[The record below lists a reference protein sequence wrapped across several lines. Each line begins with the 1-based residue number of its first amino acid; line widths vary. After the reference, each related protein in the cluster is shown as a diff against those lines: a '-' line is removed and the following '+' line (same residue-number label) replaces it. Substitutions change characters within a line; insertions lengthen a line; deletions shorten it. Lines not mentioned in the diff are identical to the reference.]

1 MDLLNELNTKRED
14 YSQALTQIQTDLV
27 EAHSVLANLKK
38 QYDIH
43 KSIIGRLETEDR
55 VLNEK
60 QKGIGNRIK
69 VQASQI
75 EELKHSIAVLQ
86 KELAGVFLFSI
97 GKKSELR
104 NKLET
109 SKRHLEQ
116 MTKQLAMLEKQESV
130 LVKQR
135 NTEELEARRTNF
147 SQIQKNITDTE
158 NQIKTLT
165 MRADELASGILL
177 IDQDIE
183 KENERIAEFEKAVS
197 PQVQVDQE
205 KTKSE
210 DNISFSLES
219 EMSVEKETSC
229 NESKTSTAYYIIYG
243 VEPENF
249 TGVDIKSLNFSAR
262 LKRRLIEE
270 KYRTVAD
277 LLKSN
282 DDTMDK
288 IRGFGKG
295 CFDELHAYLKTL
307 DSRPIIE
314 KQKTYRIPS
323 ELTQFKEP
331 IIRGNFNFM
340 SEVDFGEASLEYI
353 NRFKEAHA
361 VLDSEF
367 IEQLVND
374 TPVAMQIYTMLTEF
388 IKREGRKRKVRNIL
402 NGIPVNRLAEKVSWL
417 ITCYSSDTTTVSY
430 LNSLVDDETMSLES
444 YMVSNADRLLSG
456 DDRLLR
462 FVKWCQF
469 ELHEDLK
476 QLFVSEI
483 KNERELQ
490 IIQGR
495 AAGKTLDAIGKSFN
509 VTRERIRQIEK
520 KVVRKFNNWQKHNRI
535 MYKIF
540 IELNETVGLSTMEL
554 MNVVGEHGREFVYLI
569 KNCEDSEFIY
579 DKQLD
584 MFMIE
589 SLSIADKV
597 QAYVESMPNT
607 FPERKL
613 AGFIKTAE
621 KEFEYPEKLVS
632 AAIEDNYKKT
642 GDTYHRFRLTLESM
656 YSDILKRF
664 YPDGIHIY
672 DADEIEHF
680 RMHVNDEYGIDISDK
695 SDHAIGSILS
705 RIGILCGRGIYKL
718 RQEKPYIT
726 KELSQK
732 IHDYIEDSPAPIF
745 MTNTLYSVFEDDLI
759 EQGVDNKYYLQGILR
774 ELYETE
780 WIFRRDYISKDE
792 SYTSVY
798 SSIVGFIRNSQY
810 PVTKE
815 EIQRAFPGV
824 TEIVINFSVSDHN
837 IINLFGQYIHS
848 CRLKLSDR
856 DIKYIRDVVEQNL
869 IKNGVCHCKDIYE
882 HINEEYPVLLTNN
895 FISYPFSLYSL
906 LEYLFGDYYNFSR
919 PYIARKNATIERVDD
934 LLHDMIRESEKISI
948 SDIMAFAR
956 EHHFVIANILEFI
969 DSCNETHLLM
979 NDMELAS
986 IDYIGVIAEIAA
998 ILEKRISE
1006 EIDCT
1011 VPIHQLQSV
1020 STLPEINIEWNT
1032 WLIYSVIKKWGVSLE
1047 VAASNNQFRHSYPL
1061 VAPKGRM
1068 DLSQMDPSTGEHDGQ
1083 LVMADDLSKIDELI
1097 GDYVLEG
1104 VGDIDEL

>member
-14 YSQALTQIQTDLV
+14 YSQALTQNQNDLV
-27 EAHSVLANLKK
+27 KARSVLAKLKE
-38 QYDIH
+38 QYDID
-43 KSIIGRLETEDR
+43 KPVIDRLESEDK
-55 VLNEK
+55 VLIEK
-60 QKGIGNRIK
+60 QKSTGIKIEVLANK
-69 VQASQI
+69 I
-75 EELKHSIAVLQ
+75 EELKRSIVVIQ
-86 KELAGVFLFSI
+86 KELAGVFLFSV
-97 GKKSELR
+97 GKKRELR
-104 NKLET
+104 SKLE
-109 SKRHLEQ
+109 SRERHLEQ
-116 MTKQLAMLEKQESV
+116 MTQQLAVLEKQKSV
-130 LVKQR
+130 IVKQR
-135 NTEELEARRTNF
+135 NTEELEAKRTYF
-147 SQIQKNITDTE
+147 LQIQKDIIDAE
-158 NQIKTLT
+158 KQIETLT
-165 MRADELASGILL
+165 LCADELISGILQ

-183 KENERIAEFEKAVS
+183 KENDQIAQIRKDELS
-197 PQVQVDQE
+197 QVQADP
-205 KTKSE
+205 KKIKSE
-210 DNISFSLES
+210 DSTSLNLES
-219 EMSVEKETSC
+219 GTSVEKGIPC
-229 NESKTSTAYYIIYG
+229 NETKTSKAYYIIYG
-243 VEPENF
+243 VEPEDYAD
-249 TGVDIKSLNFSAR
+249 VDIQSLNFSVR
-262 LKRRLIEE
+262 LTNRLIEE
-270 KYRTVAD
+270 NYHTVAE

-282 DDTMDK
+282 DDIIEK

-295 CFDELHAYLKTL
+295 CFDELHTYLGTL
-307 DSRPIIE
+307 DSE
-314 KQKTYRIPS
+314 KQKVRTDSLPN
-323 ELTQFKEP
+323 ELFQFKEK
-331 IIRGNFNFM
+331 IIKGDFSFT
-340 SEVDFGEASLEYI
+340 SELELSDASWKYI
-353 NRFKEAHA
+353 NRYKEAHA
-361 VLDSEF
+361 VLDSGFVE
-367 IEQLVND
+367 ELVNG
-374 TPVAMQIYTMLTEF
+374 TPAALQIYVMLAEF
-388 IKREGRKRKVRNIL
+388 IKRDEEKKKVQNIL
-402 NGIPVNRLAEKVSWL
+402 NEIPANRLAEKISWL
-417 ITCYSSDTTTVSY
+417 ITCHSSDVNTVNY
-430 LNSLVDDETMSLES
+430 LNSLVADETPSLES
-444 YMVSNADRLLSG
+444 YIVSNADRLLSG
-456 DDRLLR
+456 DHRLVQ
-462 FVKWCQF
+462 FVRWCQF

-476 QLFVSEI
+476 QLFANAI

-490 IIQGR
+490 VIQGR
-495 AAGKTLDAIGKSFN
+495 AAGKTLDAIGKSFDI
-509 VTRERIRQIEK
+509 TRERVRQIEK
-520 KVVRKFNNWQKHNRI
+520 KVVRKFNNWQKRNRI

-540 IELNETVGLSTMEL
+540 IELKETAGLSTMEL
-554 MNVVGEHGREFVYLI
+554 MDAVGEHGREFVYLI

-584 MFMIE
+584 LFMIE

-597 QAYVESMPNT
+597 QAYVESMPDT

-664 YPDGIHIY
+664 YPDGIHVY

-680 RMHVNDEYGIDISDK
+680 RMHVNEEYGIDISDK

-718 RQEKPYIT
+718 RQEKLYIT

-774 ELYETE
+774 ELYEAE

-882 HINEEYPVLLTNN
+882 YINEEYPVLLTNN

-934 LLHDMIRESEKISI
+934 LLHDMIRESEKISL

-986 IDYIGVIAEIAA
+986 IDYIGVTAEIAA

-1020 STLPEINIEWNT
+1020 STLPEINVEWNT

-1068 DLSQMDPSTGEHDGQ
+1068 DISQMDPSTGEHDGQ

-1104 VGDIDEL
+1104 LGDIDEL

>member
-14 YSQALTQIQTDLV
+14 YSQALTQNQNDLV
-27 EAHSVLANLKK
+27 KARSVLAKLKE
-38 QYDIH
+38 QYDID
-43 KSIIGRLETEDR
+43 KPVIDRLESEDK
-55 VLNEK
+55 VLIEK
-60 QKGIGNRIK
+60 QKSTGIKIEVLANK
-69 VQASQI
+69 V
-75 EELKHSIAVLQ
+75 EELKRSIVVIQ
-86 KELAGVFLFSI
+86 KELAGVFLFSV
-97 GKKSELR
+97 GKKRELR
-104 NKLET
+104 SKLE
-109 SKRHLEQ
+109 SRERHLEQ
-116 MTKQLAMLEKQESV
+116 MTQQLAVLEKQKSV
-130 LVKQR
+130 IVKQR
-135 NTEELEARRTNF
+135 NTEELEAKRTYF
-147 SQIQKNITDTE
+147 LQIQKDIIDAE
-158 NQIKTLT
+158 KQIETLT
-165 MRADELASGILL
+165 LRADELISGILQ

-183 KENERIAEFEKAVS
+183 KENDRIAQIRKDELS
-197 PQVQVDQE
+197 QVQADP
-205 KTKSE
+205 KKIKSE
-210 DNISFSLES
+210 DSTSLNLES
-219 EMSVEKETSC
+219 GTSVEKGIPC
-229 NESKTSTAYYIIYG
+229 NETKTSKAYYIIYG
-243 VEPENF
+243 VEPEDYAD
-249 TGVDIKSLNFSAR
+249 VDIQSLNFSVR
-262 LKRRLIEE
+262 LTNRLIEE
-270 KYRTVAD
+270 NYHTVAE

-282 DDTMDK
+282 DDIMEK

-295 CFDELHAYLKTL
+295 CFDELHTYLGTL
-307 DSRPIIE
+307 DSE
-314 KQKTYRIPS
+314 KQKVRTDSLPN
-323 ELTQFKEP
+323 ELFQFKEK
-331 IIRGNFNFM
+331 IIKGDFSFT
-340 SEVDFGEASLEYI
+340 SELELSDASWKYI
-353 NRFKEAHA
+353 NRYKEAHA
-361 VLDSEF
+361 VLDSGFVE
-367 IEQLVND
+367 ELVNG
-374 TPVAMQIYTMLTEF
+374 TPAALQIYVMLAEF
-388 IKREGRKRKVRNIL
+388 IKRDEEKKKVQNIL
-402 NGIPVNRLAEKVSWL
+402 NEIPANRLAEKISWL
-417 ITCYSSDTTTVSY
+417 ITCHSSDVNTVNY
-430 LNSLVDDETMSLES
+430 LNSLVADETPSLES
-444 YMVSNADRLLSG
+444 YIVSNADRLLSG
-456 DDRLLR
+456 DHRLVQ
-462 FVKWCQF
+462 FVRWCQF

-476 QLFVSEI
+476 QLFANAI

-490 IIQGR
+490 VIQGR
-495 AAGKTLDAIGKSFN
+495 AAGKTLDAIGKSFDI
-509 VTRERIRQIEK
+509 TRERVRQIEK
-520 KVVRKFNNWQKHNRI
+520 KVVRKFNNWQKRNRI

-540 IELNETVGLSTMEL
+540 IELKETAGLSTMEL
-554 MNVVGEHGREFVYLI
+554 MDAVGEHGREFVYLI

-584 MFMIE
+584 LFMIE

-597 QAYVESMPNT
+597 QAYVESMPDT

-664 YPDGIHIY
+664 YPDGIHVY

-680 RMHVNDEYGIDISDK
+680 RMH
-695 SDHAIGSILS
+695 
-705 RIGILCGRGIYKL
+705 
-718 RQEKPYIT
+718 
-726 KELSQK
+726 
-732 IHDYIEDSPAPIF
+732 
-745 MTNTLYSVFEDDLI
+745 
-759 EQGVDNKYYLQGILR
+759 
-774 ELYETE
+774 
-780 WIFRRDYISKDE
+780 
-792 SYTSVY
+792 
-798 SSIVGFIRNSQY
+798 
-810 PVTKE
+810 
-815 EIQRAFPGV
+815 GV

-882 HINEEYPVLLTNN
+882 YINEEYPVLLTNN

-934 LLHDMIRESEKISI
+934 LLHDMIRESEKISL

-986 IDYIGVIAEIAA
+986 IDYIGVTAEIAA
-998 ILEKRISE
+998 ILKKRISE

-1020 STLPEINIEWNT
+1020 STLPEINVEWNT

-1068 DLSQMDPSTGEHDGQ
+1068 DISQMDPSTGEHDGQ

-1104 VGDIDEL
+1104 LGDIDEL

>member
-14 YSQALTQIQTDLV
+14 YSQALTQNQNDLV
-27 EAHSVLANLKK
+27 KARSVLAKLKE
-38 QYDIH
+38 QYDID
-43 KSIIGRLETEDR
+43 KPVIDRLESEDK
-55 VLNEK
+55 VLIEK
-60 QKGIGNRIK
+60 QKSTGIKIEVLANK
-69 VQASQI
+69 I
-75 EELKHSIAVLQ
+75 EELKRSIVVIQ
-86 KELAGVFLFSI
+86 KELAGVFLFSV
-97 GKKSELR
+97 GKKRELR
-104 NKLET
+104 SKLE
-109 SKRHLEQ
+109 SRERHLEQ
-116 MTKQLAMLEKQESV
+116 MTQQLAVLEKQKSV
-130 LVKQR
+130 IVKQR
-135 NTEELEARRTNF
+135 NTEELEAKRTYF
-147 SQIQKNITDTE
+147 LQIQKDIIDAE
-158 NQIKTLT
+158 KQIETLT
-165 MRADELASGILL
+165 LCADELISGILQ

-183 KENERIAEFEKAVS
+183 KENDQIAQIRKDELS
-197 PQVQVDQE
+197 QVQADP
-205 KTKSE
+205 KKIKSE
-210 DNISFSLES
+210 DSTSLNLES
-219 EMSVEKETSC
+219 GTSVEKGIPC
-229 NESKTSTAYYIIYG
+229 NETKTSKAYYIIYG
-243 VEPENF
+243 VEPEDYAD
-249 TGVDIKSLNFSAR
+249 VDIQSLNFSVR
-262 LKRRLIEE
+262 LTNRLIEE
-270 KYRTVAD
+270 NYHTVAE

-282 DDTMDK
+282 DDIMEK

-295 CFDELHAYLKTL
+295 CFDELHTYLGTL
-307 DSRPIIE
+307 DSE
-314 KQKTYRIPS
+314 KQKVRTDSLPN
-323 ELTQFKEP
+323 ELFQFKEK
-331 IIRGNFNFM
+331 IIKGDFSFT
-340 SEVDFGEASLEYI
+340 SELELSDASWKYI
-353 NRFKEAHA
+353 NRYKEAHA
-361 VLDSEF
+361 VLDSGFVE
-367 IEQLVND
+367 ELVNG
-374 TPVAMQIYTMLTEF
+374 TPAALQIYVMLAEF
-388 IKREGRKRKVRNIL
+388 IKRDEEKKKVQNIL
-402 NGIPVNRLAEKVSWL
+402 NEIPANRLAEKISWL
-417 ITCYSSDTTTVSY
+417 ITCHSSDVNTVNY
-430 LNSLVDDETMSLES
+430 LNSLVADETPSLES
-444 YMVSNADRLLSG
+444 YIVSNADRLLSG
-456 DDRLLR
+456 DHRLVQ
-462 FVKWCQF
+462 FVRWCQF

-476 QLFVSEI
+476 QLFANAI

-490 IIQGR
+490 VIQGR
-495 AAGKTLDAIGKSFN
+495 AAGKTLDAIGKSFDI
-509 VTRERIRQIEK
+509 TRERVRQIEK
-520 KVVRKFNNWQKHNRI
+520 KVVRKFNNWQKRNRI

-540 IELNETVGLSTMEL
+540 IELKETAGLSTMEL
-554 MNVVGEHGREFVYLI
+554 MDAVGEHGREFVYLI

-584 MFMIE
+584 LFMIE

-597 QAYVESMPNT
+597 QAYVESMPDT

-664 YPDGIHIY
+664 YPDGIHVY

-680 RMHVNDEYGIDISDK
+680 RMH
-695 SDHAIGSILS
+695 
-705 RIGILCGRGIYKL
+705 
-718 RQEKPYIT
+718 
-726 KELSQK
+726 
-732 IHDYIEDSPAPIF
+732 
-745 MTNTLYSVFEDDLI
+745 
-759 EQGVDNKYYLQGILR
+759 
-774 ELYETE
+774 
-780 WIFRRDYISKDE
+780 
-792 SYTSVY
+792 
-798 SSIVGFIRNSQY
+798 
-810 PVTKE
+810 
-815 EIQRAFPGV
+815 GV

-882 HINEEYPVLLTNN
+882 YINEEYPVLLTNN

-934 LLHDMIRESEKISI
+934 LLHDMIRESEKISL

-986 IDYIGVIAEIAA
+986 IDYIGVTAEIAA
-998 ILEKRISE
+998 ILKKRISE

-1020 STLPEINIEWNT
+1020 STLPEINVEWNT

-1068 DLSQMDPSTGEHDGQ
+1068 DISQMDPSTGEHDGQ

-1104 VGDIDEL
+1104 LGDIDEL

>member
-14 YSQALTQIQTDLV
+14 YSQALTQNQNDLV
-27 EAHSVLANLKK
+27 EARSVLAKLKE
-38 QYDIH
+38 QYDID
-43 KSIIGRLETEDR
+43 KPVIDRLESEDK
-55 VLNEK
+55 VLIEN
-60 QKGIGNRIK
+60 QKSTGIKIEVLANK
-69 VQASQI
+69 I
-75 EELKHSIAVLQ
+75 EELKRSIVVIQ
-86 KELAGVFLFSI
+86 KELAGVFLFSV
-97 GKKSELR
+97 GKKRKLR
-104 NKLET
+104 SKLE
-109 SKRHLEQ
+109 SREKHLEQ
-116 MTKQLAMLEKQESV
+116 MTQQLAVLEKQKSV
-130 LVKQR
+130 IVKQR
-135 NTEELEARRTNF
+135 NTEELEAKRTYF
-147 SQIQKNITDTE
+147 LQIQKDITDAE
-158 NQIKTLT
+158 KRIETLT
-165 MRADELASGILL
+165 LRADELTSGILK
-177 IDQDIE
+177 INQDIE
-183 KENERIAEFEKAVS
+183 KENDRIAQIRKDGSF
-197 PQVQVDQE
+197 QVQTDPK

-210 DNISFSLES
+210 DSISLNLES
-219 EMSVEKETSC
+219 GTSVEKGIPC
-229 NESKTSTAYYIIYG
+229 NRTKTSKAYYIIYG
-243 VEPENF
+243 VEPEDYVD
-249 TGVDIKSLNFSAR
+249 VDIQSLNFPVR
-262 LKRRLIEE
+262 LTNRLIKEN
-270 KYRTVAD
+270 YHTVAE

-282 DDTMDK
+282 DNMMGK

-295 CFDELHAYLKTL
+295 CFDELHKYLETL
-307 DSRPIIE
+307 DSE
-314 KQKTYRIPS
+314 KQRVRTDGLPNELFQFKGKIIKGDFSFTS
-323 ELTQFKEP
+323 ELDL
-331 IIRGNFNFM
+331 NDV
-340 SEVDFGEASLEYI
+340 SWEYI
-353 NRFKEAHA
+353 NRYKEAHA

-367 IEQLVND
+367 VEELVNG
-374 TPVAMQIYTMLTEF
+374 TPAALQIYVMLEEF
-388 IKREGRKRKVRNIL
+388 IQRDGQKKKVQNIL
-402 NGIPVNRLAEKVSWL
+402 NEIPANRLAEKISWL
-417 ITCYSSDTTTVSY
+417 ITCYSSDVNTVNY
-430 LNSLVDDETMSLES
+430 LNSLVADKTTSLES
-444 YMVSNADRLLSG
+444 YIVSNADRLLLG
-456 DDRLLR
+456 EPRLLR
-462 FVKWCQF
+462 FVRWCQF

-476 QLFVSEI
+476 QLFANVI

-490 IIQGR
+490 VIQGR
-495 AAGKTLDAIGKSFN
+495 AVGKTLDAIGKSFDI
-509 VTRERIRQIEK
+509 TRERVRQIEK
-520 KVVRKFNNWQKHNRI
+520 KVVRKFNNWQKRNRI

-540 IELNETVGLSTMEL
+540 IELNETAGLSTMEL
-554 MNVVGEHGREFVYLI
+554 MDAVGEHGREFVYLI

-584 MFMIE
+584 LFMIE

-597 QAYVESMPNT
+597 QAYVESMPDT

-664 YPDGIHIY
+664 YPDGIHVY

-680 RMHVNDEYGIDISDK
+680 RMHVNDEYGIDLSDK

-919 PYIARKNATIERVDD
+919 PYIAKKNATIERVDD

-986 IDYIGVIAEIAA
+986 IDYIGVTAEIAA

-1020 STLPEINIEWNT
+1020 STLPEIKVEWNT

-1104 VGDIDEL
+1104 LGDIDEL

>member
-1 MDLLNELNTKRED
+1 MDLLNELNARRED
-14 YSQALTQIQTDLV
+14 YSQALTQTQNDLV
-27 EAHSVLANLKK
+27 EARSALAKLKE
-38 QYDIH
+38 QYDID
-43 KSIIGRLETEDR
+43 KSVIDRLESEDK
-55 VLNEK
+55 VFIGK
-60 QKGIGNRIK
+60 QKSTNMKIEAL
-69 VQASQI
+69 ASKI
-75 EELKHSIAVLQ
+75 EELTRSIAVVQ
-86 KELAGVFLFSI
+86 KELAGVFFFSI
-97 GKKSELR
+97 GKKRELR
-104 NKLET
+104 SKLE
-109 SKRHLEQ
+109 SRERHLEQ
-116 MTKQLAMLEKQESV
+116 MTHQLAVLEKQKSV
-130 LVKQR
+130 LEKRR
-135 NTEELEARRTNF
+135 NTEELEAKRTYF
-147 SQIQKNITDTE
+147 LQIQKDITDAE
-158 NQIKTLT
+158 KQIETLT
-165 MRADELASGILL
+165 LRADELISGILQ

-183 KENERIAEFEKAVS
+183 KEDNRIAQIRKDEPS
-197 PQVQVDQE
+197 QVQADS
-205 KTKSE
+205 KKIKSE
-210 DNISFSLES
+210 DGTSLNLES
-219 EMSVEKETSC
+219 GTAVEKGIPHNET
-229 NESKTSTAYYIIYG
+229 KTTTYYIIYG
-243 VEPENF
+243 VEPEDYAD
-249 TGVDIKSLNFSAR
+249 VDIQSLNFSAR
-262 LKRRLIEE
+262 LTNRLLGEN
-270 KYRTVAD
+270 YHTVAE

-282 DDTMDK
+282 DDMMEK

-295 CFDELHAYLKTL
+295 CFDELHTYLGTL
-307 DSRPIIE
+307 DSE
-314 KQKTYRIPS
+314 KQRVRMDGFPNELFQFKGKIIKGNLSFTS
-323 ELTQFKEP
+323 ELEL
-331 IIRGNFNFM
+331 
-340 SEVDFGEASLEYI
+340 SDASWEYI
-353 NRFKEAHA
+353 NRYKEAHA

-367 IEQLVND
+367 VEELVNG
-374 TPVAMQIYTMLTEF
+374 TPAALQIYVMLAEF
-388 IKREGRKRKVRNIL
+388 IKRDEEKKKVQNIL
-402 NGIPVNRLAEKVSWL
+402 NEIPANRLAEKISWL
-417 ITCYSSDTTTVSY
+417 ITCYSSDVNTVNY
-430 LNSLVDDETMSLES
+430 LNSLVADETTSLES
-444 YMVSNADRLLSG
+444 YIVSNADRLLSG
-456 DDRLLR
+456 DHCLLQ
-462 FVKWCQF
+462 FVRWCQF
-469 ELHEDLK
+469 ELHEDLIK
-476 QLFVSEI
+476 LFANAI

-490 IIQGR
+490 VIHGR
-495 AAGKTLDAIGKSFN
+495 AAGKTLDAIGKSFDI
-509 VTRERIRQIEK
+509 TRERVRQIEK
-520 KVVRKFNNWQKHNRI
+520 KVVRKFNNWQKRNRI

-554 MNVVGEHGREFVYLI
+554 MDVVGEHGREFVYLI

-584 MFMIE
+584 LFMIE

-597 QAYVESMPNT
+597 QAYVESMPDT

-664 YPDGIHIY
+664 YPEGMHVY

-680 RMHVNDEYGIDISDK
+680 RIHVNDEYGIDISDK
-695 SDHAIGSILS
+695 SDHAIASILS

-732 IHDYIEDSPAPIF
+732 IHDYIEDSSAPIF

-774 ELYETE
+774 DLYETE

-837 IINLFGQYIHS
+837 IINLFGLYIHS

-856 DIKYIRDVVEQNL
+856 DIKYIRDVVDQNL

-882 HINEEYPVLLTNN
+882 HINKEYPVLLTNN

-919 PYIARKNATIERVDD
+919 PYIARKNATIERVND

-956 EHHFVIANILEFI
+956 EHHFGIANILEFI

-986 IDYIGVIAEIAA
+986 IDYIGVTAEIAA

-1006 EIDCT
+1006 EIDRT

-1020 STLPEINIEWNT
+1020 STLPEINVEWNT
-1032 WLIYSVIKKWGVSLE
+1032 WLIYSVIKKWGVLLE

-1068 DLSQMDPSTGEHDGQ
+1068 DLSQMDLSTGEHNGQ

-1097 GDYVLEG
+1097 GNYVLEG
-1104 VGDIDEL
+1104 LGDIDEL